1 MPVIASKSG
10 ITRSFTCSQWDA
22 MGSTFNGWTLE
33 SRDCS
38 GEYLTKTK
46 SPYASY
52 DLGAAIFTYVSR
64 RVIKV
69 TVDSPGAGQAI
80 AGDILTQTFVV
91 TPSGSDRTISIGTTS
106 GGTDV
111 IDNEPIRANTPFEY
125 TTIRYFADPT
135 FHFTVS
141 ATCLIYIVFDTLNSN
156 ET

>member
-10 ITRSFTCSQWDA
+10 ITKSFTCSQWDA
-22 MGSTFNGWTLE
+22 MGVGNNGWTLE

-38 GEYLTKTK
+38 GEYLLSMR

-52 DLGAAIFTYVSR
+52 DVGTAIFAYVSR

-80 AGDILTQTFVV
+80 AGDVLTQTFVV
-91 TPSGSDRTISIGTTS
+91 LSAGSDRTISIGTTA
-106 GGTDV
+106 GGTDI
-111 IDNEPIRANTPFEY
+111 IDNEPIRSGVNFEY
-125 TTIRYFADPT
+125 TYIKYYDNPT

-141 ATCLIYIVFDTLNSN
+141 ATCECYIVFDILNAN